1 MAYAQN
7 VNFIN
12 YEWDEN
18 ILKYSQ
24 RNLEAE
30 FTFDLQQI
38 EIILVKKLVSG
49 KDYFK
54 KEDNRFYF
62 KDFSFKH
69 EIFHNSPRILFDIKQ
84 VLPQEPIPMDKIAI
98 ILSIFLN
105 FDNSI
110 GSINLSELLF
120 LFEIILSFIKEL
132 S

>member
-1 MAYAQN
+1 MPWNNKIPKTYFIKSIKMAYAQN

-98 ILSIFLN
+98 
-105 FDNSI
+105 
-110 GSINLSELLF
+110 
-120 LFEIILSFIKEL
+120 
-132 S
+132 